1 MQLALTFVVLQA
13 IFSMSS
19 EGLPISRTT
28 LARRL
33 GLKAPVLHR
42 HLAALERSGLIDGQR
57 LRLTLPGLAV
67 AASMGGAQSASAAHV
82 AA

>member
-1 MQLALTFVVLQA
+1 MQIALTFVVLQA

-19 EGLPISRTT
+19 QGLAISRTT

-33 GLKAPVLHR
+33 GLKPPVLNR

-67 AASMGGAQSASAAHV
+67 AASMSSAQGASAAHV